1 MTRNIFISV
10 LIFTFTFHI
19 TPCKAQWFES
29 FCYKN
34 SWSPWHSWNNL
45 LIYSYPKRS
54 GIILKSRGG
63 VTYFSFQITNYI
75 PPTTQQIKEHY
86 KKKQYFEYTGT
97 VEYLLNEFSPTAEDI
112 AKQSFFVQSD
122 PRTDIT
128 PIINRR
134 TSCIIQIAPYKK
146 LPQLYNIWFDN
157 IGYAIDL
164 RNIIFSND

>member
-1 MTRNIFISV
+1 MTRNIFLSALIF
-10 LIFTFTFHI
+10 IFTFYS
-19 TPCKAQWFES
+19 TPCKSQWFES

-34 SWSPWHSWNNL
+34 SWSPWKSWNGIQ
-45 LIYSYPKRS
+45 IYSYPKRS
-54 GIILKSRGG
+54 GIILKSEGG
-63 VTYFSFQITNYI
+63 VTFFSFK
-75 PPTTQQIKEHY
+75 TTKQQIKEHY
-86 KKKQYFEYTGT
+86 KKNQYFEYTGT
-97 VEYLLNEFSPTAEDI
+97 VEYLLDEFSPTAEDI
-112 AKQSFFVQSD
+112 AKKSFFVHSD

-164 RNIIFSND
+164 RNMIFSND